1 MEPSALFEKLR
12 DRIAGR
18 PELVDDVGAIF
29 QFDID
34 GPQGGSWVV
43 DLRTA
48 PGAVREG
55 SAADADCVIGVGQDV
70 FAGIMSGKVDPQM
83 AFMMGRV
90 KVSGNF
96 MLATKLRSL
105 LG

>member
-1 MEPSALFEKLR
+1 MEPSALFEQLR
-12 DRIAGR
+12 ERVASR
-18 PELVDDVGAIF
+18 PELVDDVGAVY
-29 QFDID
+29 QFDIT

-48 PGAVREG
+48 PGGVRTG
-55 SAADADCVIGVGQDV
+55 SADDADCIIAVGQDV
-70 FAGIMSGKVDPQM
+70 FAGIMAGKVDPQM